1 MADRR
6 KNRGWSEHIRLE
18 CPERDRRKL
27 VPVDRRFHAGW
38 CRILFIPVGDFISRF
53 AFRR

>member
-27 VPVDRRFHAGW
+27 VPVDRRFHADW
-38 CRILFIPVGDFISRF
+38 CRILFIPVGALISRVF
-53 AFRR
+53 LRR